1 MYHLL
6 TINPGSTSTKVAIY
20 EDERVLHEVSLAH
33 DMEELKQYRE
43 ISDQKPMRTKAIED
57 WMREVGFDE
66 NGLDIIVSR
75 GGLVRPVPTGSYE
88 INQQMIEDLKN
99 GYSGI
104 HASNLGGQIAMDL
117 AERIGIKA
125 YITDP
130 VACDEMEDV
139 ARITGFPEI
148 TRRSNSHYLNMKA
161 VTRRVCRERGFAM
174 EVDNF
179 VICHLGG
186 GITVAPQKAGRIIDT
201 NNAAEMGPFSPDRSG
216 TLPVGALADLCF
228 SGRYTRAEMLAKING
243 QAGLMGYLHSND
255 GRKIEERILKGD
267 QYAEFIMEA
276 MAYQIAK
283 EIGAAAA
290 VLHGEVKAVIIT
302 GGLAYSQRLINWIKD
317 RTAWIA
323 EIIVEAGEDEMR
335 ALNESGLRILRGIEA
350 VKDYDREAGIK

>member
-1 MYHLL
+1 
-6 TINPGSTSTKVAIY
+6 
-20 EDERVLHEVSLAH
+20 
-33 DMEELKQYRE
+33 
-43 ISDQKPMRTKAIED
+43 
-57 WMREVGFDE
+57 
-66 NGLDIIVSR
+66 
-75 GGLVRPVPTGSYE
+75 
-88 INQQMIEDLKN
+88 
-99 GYSGI
+99 
-104 HASNLGGQIAMDL
+104 
-117 AERIGIKA
+117 
-125 YITDP
+125 
-130 VACDEMEDV
+130 
-139 ARITGFPEI
+139 
-148 TRRSNSHYLNMKA
+148 
-161 VTRRVCRERGFAM
+161 M

-179 VICHLGG
+179 VICHLG
-186 GITVAPQKAGRIIDT
+186 ADRRSAKAGRIIDT
-201 NNAAEMGPFSPDRSG
+201 NNAAEMGPFSPTGAARCRRSPG
-216 TLPVGALADLCF
+216 RSVF